1 MKKTLL
7 SLAIASL
14 AAGQS
19 VCAAVEKVYNEP
31 DSVYIFSYAHPED
44 EGRSGLKFACLLYTS
59 PSPRDKRQSRM
70 PSSA

>member
-31 DSVYIFSYAHPED
+31 D
-44 EGRSGLKFACLLYTS
+44 RSTS
-59 PSPRDKRQSRM
+59 SLTPIRKTRD
-70 PSSA
+70 AAD

>member
-31 DSVYIFSYAHPED
+31 DSV
-44 EGRSGLKFACLLYTS
+44 TS
-59 PSPRDKRQSRM
+59 SLTPIRKTREAAD
-70 PSSA
+70 